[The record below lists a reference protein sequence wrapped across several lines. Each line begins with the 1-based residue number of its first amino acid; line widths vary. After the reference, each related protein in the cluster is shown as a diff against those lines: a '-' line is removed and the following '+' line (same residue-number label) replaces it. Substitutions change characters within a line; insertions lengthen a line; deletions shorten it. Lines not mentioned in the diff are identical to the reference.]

1 MPLQGSGEMS
11 FADVYNEM
19 TGESQANPP
28 ISITQAELGQLQNS
42 SGQTIALNQYYTP
55 RPDGSLPTVFPTEW
69 YLYCQRCNVPNPY
82 LTISKS
88 GATAGN
94 LNQQFS
100 YFLTITNNGTTAT
113 TAPIQISD
121 YLQEG
126 LVYIT
131 YGGEGWSINVVQVSI
146 DVGRFSYNV
155 FGTYNG
161 VLQPNGVLTL
171 QIIVQ
176 PNISTTYYN
185 YATVSGGGEAVSK
198 TSNTTTTL
206 IGGAESWTSSVT
218 KRLVRTIQKNDCGQY
233 GVGSNQEVYSPFFTA
248 TYTSTIS
255 QQDADTN
262 ANTNATALCNQWL
275 DANGQSVANQYGTC
289 QYGYPQMTLSKSMP
303 GAFNINQSGTVRIQM
318 RILANVTSGQIVM
331 SDVLPSGFEFVSMVD
346 VPSPFSSSVSGRTV
360 TFTTNNSLPID
371 YFAEFVFTIRA
382 ITFGN
387 YTNFAS
393 AYGGNIINNY
403 AQSNTYETY
412 VFGAPSFSFTSNTI
426 NNSFIHAS
434 PINATPTD
442 EAYYVY
448 IITIGNQPSTNS
460 TLLAARITLPGHL
473 RIVDHVS
480 VFIDQNYFF
489 YSQGLVPNELLIFQ
503 QNNVTIPVGQYTFY
517 VRINL
522 VIDYYRMSSI
532 SQPETG
538 RPGDNLII
546 NSNSTVV
553 PRRQITNFKGLV
565 SGSQVDERN
574 SSIDWANNY
583 QFLATATCRDTNQ
596 NTGTPINFDN
606 LTWDYSIND
615 RNNPSQQF
623 PLTYDSGI
631 NIFTAVGNMY
641 AINPVRD
648 SWTPASQVKI
658 NIDYPY
664 QDGAMFSIRIYYRIY
679 YQGTQIQT
687 AMVNPNDNWV
697 AIFDSY
703 EVVNIDKASN
713 EPKLRN
719 LGFKILLNTNGTFR
733 YW

>member
-11 FADVYNEM
+11 FADVYNEI

-28 ISITQAELGQLQNS
+28 ISITLAELGQLQNS
-42 SGQTIALNQYYTP
+42 SGQTIPLNQYYTP
-55 RPDGSLPTVFPTEW
+55 RPDGNLPTVFPTEW
-69 YLYCQRCNVPNPY
+69 YLYCQRCNVPAPY
-82 LTISKS
+82 ITISKTAPTSVNS
-88 GATAGN
+88 GQEFA
-94 LNQQFS
+94 
-100 YFLTITNNGTTAT
+100 YRLTIANNGQVNSSGDIIVRDYIPNGLTFVRYERDTPAWGFSISGQQVTAT
-113 TAPIQISD
+113 FSSSLPVGFGA
-121 YLQEG
+121 
-126 LVYIT
+126 VIT
-131 YGGEGWSINVVQVSI
+131 IYVTTSTQ
-146 DVGRFSYNV
+146 
-155 FGTYNG
+155 GTYSNF
-161 VLQPNGVLTL
+161 
-171 QIIVQ
+171 
-176 PNISTTYYN
+176 
-185 YATVSGGGEAVSK
+185 ATVEGGGETITK
-198 TSNTTTTL
+198 TSNTVYTGV
-206 IGGAESWTSSVT
+206 GGVPTFTSSVT
-218 KRLVRTIQKNDCGQY
+218 KRLVRTIQKNDCGAY
-233 GVGSNQEVYSPFFTA
+233 GVGSFQEVYSPFFTA

-255 QQDADTN
+255 QPDADTN

-289 QYGYPQMTLSKSMP
+289 TFGYPNMTLAKSMP

-318 RILANVTSGQIVM
+318 RILANATSGQIVM

-360 TFTTNNSLPID
+360 TFTTSNSLPID
-371 YFAEFVFTIRA
+371 YFIEFVFTIRA

-403 AQSNTYETY
+403 AQSNTVETY
-412 VFGAPSFSFTSNTI
+412 VFGAPSFSFTSNVN
-426 NNSFIHAS
+426 NNSFIHSA

-442 EAYYVY
+442 EAYYNY

-480 VFIDQNYFF
+480 VFINETYFF
-489 YSQGLVPNELLIFQ
+489 YSHGLVPNELLIFQ
-503 QNNVTIPVGQYTFY
+503 RNNVTVPVGQYLFA

-538 RPGDNLII
+538 RPGDNLIV

-553 PRRQITNFKGLV
+553 PRRQITNFKGFV
-565 SGSQVDERN
+565 SGSEVDNRN

-583 QFLATATCRDTNQ
+583 QFLATASCRDTNQ

-648 SWTPASQVKI
+648 SWTPATPFVKI
-658 NIDYPY
+658 NVDYPY
-664 QDGAMFSIRIYYRIY
+664 QDGSSFSIRIYYRIF

-703 EVVNIDKASN
+703 EQVNIDKASN

-719 LGFKILLNTNGTFR
+719 IGFKILLNTNGTFR

>member
-11 FADVYNEM
+11 FTQVYNEI
-19 TGESQANPP
+19 TGESLANPT
-28 ISITQAELGQLQNS
+28 ISISVAELGQLQNS
-42 SGQTIALNQYYTP
+42 LGQTIPLNQYYTP

-94 LNQQFS
+94 LNQSFS

-131 YGGEGWSINVVQVSI
+131 YGGAGWSINVVQVSI

-248 TYTSTIS
+248 TYTSSIS
-255 QQDADTN
+255 QADADTN
-262 ANTNATALCNQWL
+262 ANNNATALCNQWL

-318 RILANVTSGQIVM
+318 RILANATSGQIVM

-360 TFTTNNSLPID
+360 SFTTSNSLPID

-426 NNSFIHAS
+426 NNSFIHPA

-442 EAYYVY
+442 EAYYNY
-448 IITIGNQPSTNS
+448 IVTIGNQPSTNS
-460 TLLAARITLPGHL
+460 TLLALRITLPGHL

-480 VFIDQNYFF
+480 VFINETYFT

-503 QNNVTIPVGQYTFY
+503 RNNVTVPVGQYLFS

-522 VIDYYRMSSI
+522 LINYYRMSTVV
-532 SQPETG
+532 QPIEG
-538 RPGDNLII
+538 RPGDNLIV
-546 NSNSTVV
+546 NSSGQVV
-553 PRRQITNFKGLV
+553 PRRQITNFKGFV
-565 SGSQVDERN
+565 SGSEVDNRN

-583 QFLATATCRDTNQ
+583 TFFPIFST
-596 NTGTPINFDN
+596 TGGRTPSSVSG
-606 LTWDYSIND
+606 LTWSYSINNV
-615 RNNPSQQF
+615 NNFSEQYPINYINGQF
-623 PLTYDSGI
+623 FAS
-631 NIFTAVGNMY
+631 NEAY

-648 SWTPASQVKI
+648 SWTPATPFVKI
-658 NIDYPY
+658 NVDYPY
-664 QDGAMFSIRIYYRIY
+664 QDSSNFTIRIYYKIFHQGQHIVSV
-679 YQGTQIQT
+679 YQVYQPYDGI
-687 AMVNPNDNWV
+687 A
-697 AIFDSY
+697 
-703 EVVNIDKASN
+703 IDKADN
-713 EPKLRN
+713 EPKYRN
-719 LGFKILLNTNGTFR
+719 TTFQIYVDTNGNYI

>member
-11 FADVYNEM
+11 FADVYNEI

-28 ISITQAELGQLQNS
+28 ISITLAELGQLQNS

-55 RPDGSLPTVFPTEW
+55 RPDGNLPTVFPTEW
-69 YLYCQRCNVPNPY
+69 YLYCQRCNVPAPY
-82 LTISKS
+82 ITISKTAPTSVNS
-88 GATAGN
+88 GQEFA
-94 LNQQFS
+94 
-100 YFLTITNNGTTAT
+100 YRLTIANNGQINSSGDIIVRDYIPNGLSFVRYERDTAAWGFSISGQQVTAT
-113 TAPIQISD
+113 FSSTLPVGFGA
-121 YLQEG
+121 
-126 LVYIT
+126 VIT
-131 YGGEGWSINVVQVSI
+131 IYVTTSTQ
-146 DVGRFSYNV
+146 
-155 FGTYNG
+155 GTYSNF
-161 VLQPNGVLTL
+161 
-171 QIIVQ
+171 
-176 PNISTTYYN
+176 
-185 YATVSGGGEAVSK
+185 ATVEGGGETITK
-198 TSNTTTTL
+198 TSNTVYTGV
-206 IGGAESWTSSVT
+206 GGVPTFTSSVT
-218 KRLVRTIQKNDCGQY
+218 KRLVRTIQKNDCGAY

-255 QQDADTN
+255 QPDADTN

-289 QYGYPQMTLSKSMP
+289 TFGYPNMTLAKSMP

-318 RILANVTSGQIVM
+318 RILANATSGQIVM

-360 TFTTNNSLPID
+360 TFTTSNSLPID
-371 YFAEFVFTIRA
+371 YFGEFVFTIRA

-387 YTNFAS
+387 YSNFAS

-403 AQSNTYETY
+403 AQSNTVETY
-412 VFGAPSFSFTSNTI
+412 VFGAPSFSFTSNVN
-426 NNSFIHAS
+426 NNSFIHSA

-442 EAYYVY
+442 EAYYNY

-480 VFIDQNYFF
+480 VFINETYFF

-503 QNNVTIPVGQYTFY
+503 RNNVTVPVGQYLFA

-538 RPGDNLII
+538 RPGDNLIV
-546 NSNSTVV
+546 NSNLTVV
-553 PRRQITNFKGLV
+553 PRRQITNFKGFV
-565 SGSQVDERN
+565 SGSEVDNRN

-583 QFLATATCRDTNQ
+583 QFLATASCRDTNQ

-631 NIFTAVGNMY
+631 NIFTAVGNIY

-648 SWTPASQVKI
+648 SWTPATPFVKI
-658 NIDYPY
+658 NVDYPY
-664 QDGAMFSIRIYYRIY
+664 QDGSSFSIRIYYRIF

-703 EVVNIDKASN
+703 EQVNIDKASN

-719 LGFKILLNTNGTFR
+719 IGFKILLNTNGTFR

>member
-11 FADVYNEM
+11 FADVYNEI
-19 TGESQANPP
+19 TGESQANPL
-28 ISITQAELGQLQNS
+28 ISITLAELGQLQNS
-42 SGQTIALNQYYTP
+42 SGQTIPLNQYYTP
-55 RPDGSLPTVFPTEW
+55 RPDGNLPTVFPTEW
-69 YLYCQRCNVPNPY
+69 YLYCQRCNVPAPY
-82 LTISKS
+82 ITISKTAPTSANS
-88 GATAGN
+88 GQEFA
-94 LNQQFS
+94 
-100 YFLTITNNGTTAT
+100 YRLTIANNGQVNSSGDIIVRDYIPNGLSFVRYERDTPAWGFSISGQQVTAT
-113 TAPIQISD
+113 FTSSLPVGFGAVITIYVTTSIQ
-121 YLQEG
+121 
-126 LVYIT
+126 
-131 YGGEGWSINVVQVSI
+131 
-146 DVGRFSYNV
+146 
-155 FGTYNG
+155 GTYSNF
-161 VLQPNGVLTL
+161 
-171 QIIVQ
+171 
-176 PNISTTYYN
+176 
-185 YATVSGGGEAVSK
+185 ATVEGGGESITK
-198 TSNTTTTL
+198 TSNMVYTGV
-206 IGGAESWTSSVT
+206 GGVPTWTSSVE
-218 KRLVRTIQKNDCGQY
+218 KRLVRPIQKNDCGAY
-233 GVGSNQEVYSPFFTA
+233 GVGSFQEVYSPFFTG

-255 QQDADTN
+255 QADADTRANNN
-262 ANTNATALCNQWL
+262 ANDLCNQWL

-289 QYGYPQMTLSKSMP
+289 TFGYPNMTLSKTMP
-303 GAFNINQSGTVRIQM
+303 GAFNINQSGTVRILM
-318 RILANVTSGQIVM
+318 RIFANVTSGEIVM

-346 VPSPFSSSVSGRTV
+346 IPSPFSGSVSGRTV
-360 TFTTNNSLPID
+360 TFTTSNSLPID
-371 YFAEFVFTIRA
+371 YYGEFVFTIRA
-382 ITFGN
+382 LTVGN

-403 AQSNTYETY
+403 AQSNTVSTY
-412 VFGAPSFSFTSNTI
+412 IFGEPSFSFTSNVN
-426 NNSFIHAS
+426 NNSFIHAA

-442 EAYYVY
+442 EAYYNY

-480 VFIDQNYFF
+480 VFINETYFF

-503 QNNVTIPVGQYTFY
+503 RNNVTVPVGQYLFA

-538 RPGDNLII
+538 RPGDNLVV
-546 NSNSTVV
+546 NSSSTVV
-553 PRRQITNFKGLV
+553 PRRQITNFKGFV
-565 SGSQVDERN
+565 SGTQVDNRD

-596 NTGTPINFDN
+596 NTGTPINFND

-648 SWTPASQVKI
+648 SWTPATPFVKI
-658 NIDYPY
+658 NTNYPY
-664 QDGAMFSIRIYYRIY
+664 QDGSTFSIRIYYRIF

-703 EVVNIDKASN
+703 EQVNIDKASN

-719 LGFKILLNTNGTFR
+719 IGFKILLNTNGTFR

>member
-553 PRRQITNFKGLV
+553 PRRQITNFKGFV

>member
-19 TGESQANPP
+19 TGESLANPP
-28 ISITQAELGQLQNS
+28 ISITLAELGQLQNS

-69 YLYCQRCNVPNPY
+69 YLYCQRCNIPNPY

-100 YFLTITNNGTTAT
+100 YYLTITNNGTTAT

-131 YGGEGWSINVVQVSI
+131 YGGAGWSINVVQVSI

-206 IGGAESWTSSVT
+206 IGGAETWTSSVT

-248 TYTSTIS
+248 TYTSSIS
-255 QQDADTN
+255 QADADTN
-262 ANTNATALCNQWL
+262 ANNQATALCNQWL

-289 QYGYPQMTLSKSMP
+289 TFGYPNMTLSKTMP
-303 GAFNINQSGTVRIQM
+303 SAFNINQSGTVRILM
-318 RILANVTSGQIVM
+318 RIFANVTSGQIVM
-331 SDVLPSGFEFVSMVD
+331 SDVLPSGFEYVSLVD
-346 VPSPFSSSVSGRTV
+346 MPAGFNLSVSGRTV
-360 TFTTNNSLPID
+360 TFTTSNSLPID
-371 YFAEFVFTIRA
+371 YYGEFVFTIRA
-382 ITFGN
+382 IQFGN

-403 AQSNTYETY
+403 AQSNTVSTY
-412 VFGAPSFSFTSNTI
+412 VFGAPSFSFTSNVI
-426 NNSFIHAS
+426 NNSFLHS
-434 PINATPTD
+434 EPINATPTD
-442 EAYYVY
+442 DAYYNY
-448 IITIGNQPSTNS
+448 IVTIGNQPSTNS
-460 TLLAARITLPGHL
+460 TLLALRITLPGHL

-480 VFIDQNYFF
+480 VFINETYFT

-503 QNNVTIPVGQYTFY
+503 RNNVTVPVGQYLFA

-522 VIDYYRMSSI
+522 LINYYRMSTVV
-532 SQPETG
+532 QPITG
-538 RPGDNLII
+538 RPGDNLIV
-546 NSNSTVV
+546 NSSGQVV
-553 PRRQITNFKGLV
+553 PRRQITNFKGFV
-565 SGSQVDERN
+565 SGSEVDNRE
-574 SSIDWANNY
+574 SAIDWANNY
-583 QFLATATCRDTNQ
+583 TFLPIFQTTDGR
-596 NTGTPINFDN
+596 TPNSVSG
-606 LTWDYSIND
+606 LTWSYSIND
-615 RNNPSQQF
+615 VNNFSEQF
-623 PLTYDSGI
+623 PI
-631 NIFTAVGNMY
+631 NYINGQFFASNEAY

-648 SWTPASQVKI
+648 SWTPASPVQI
-658 NIDYPY
+658 NVDYPY
-664 QDGAMFSIRIYYRIY
+664 QDNDSFGIRVYYKIFHQGQHIVSVNQVYQPY
-679 YQGTQIQT
+679 YGLGI
-687 AMVNPNDNWV
+687 N
-697 AIFDSY
+697 
-703 EVVNIDKASN
+703 KAEN
-713 EPKLRN
+713 EPKYRN
-719 LGFKILLNTNGTFR
+719 APFQIYVDANGNYI